1 MIPMQM
7 SLGEVLRLTLFGT
20 SHGPRV
26 GAYLEGVPPGLELD
40 FKAIQEQMNNR
51 KPGGRYASKRKESD
65 NVELLSGVDESITN
79 GEIIEISIR
88 NSDVRSKDYSFLPNQ
103 PRPGHQ
109 DMVMMKKTDG
119 KADLRG
125 GGTSSA
131 RLTAPIVAAAAIIS
145 PVIAKLGIE
154 VNAHVSAIGSV
165 RAVPIAQCPAKWH
178 NEECQAIRCQDPEA
192 AVKMI
197 SLVESHRKNR
207 DSIGSEVE
215 LQISGM
221 PMGIGE
227 PWFDGLEPY
236 LARAMMSIPAARG
249 VEFGEGFTAIEMK
262 GSEHNNPWGGNN
274 ESPVMLGEK
283 PDGALA
289 GLATGS
295 DFFCKVAFKPPS
307 SIPQEQVTLNLA
319 TNEQEPLIVKG
330 RHDPVLAPRAVAVV
344 EAMAKFVIADLAIR
358 GGFYPE

>member
-1 MIPMQM
+1 MQM

-26 GAYLEGVPPGLELD
+26 GAYLEGVPPGIKLD
-40 FKAIQEQMNNR
+40 FDAIQSQMDNR
-51 KPGGRYASKRKESD
+51 KPGGRYASKRREPD
-65 NVELLSGVDESITN
+65 IVELLSGVTDSTTN
-79 GEIIEISIR
+79 GETIEISIA

-145 PVIAKLGIE
+145 PIIAKLGIE
-154 VNAHVSAIGSV
+154 VSAHVSAIGNVKSK
-165 RAVPIAQCPAKWH
+165 PIAQCPEKWQS
-178 NEECQAIRCQDPEA
+178 EDCQLIRCQDPEA
-192 AVKMI
+192 AADMI
-197 SLVESHRKNR
+197 KLVEKHRMNL
-207 DSIGSEVE
+207 DSVGSEVE

-249 VEFGEGFTAIEMK
+249 VEFGEGFAAIEMK
-262 GSEHNNPWGGNN
+262 GSEHNNPWGGSKDN
-274 ESPVMLGEK
+274 PVMLGEK

-289 GLATGS
+289 GLSTGS

-319 TNEQEPLIVKG
+319 TNEQEPLTVKG

-344 EAMAKFVIADLAIR
+344 EAMAKFAVADLALR
-358 GGFYPE
+358 GGFYSD